1 MIVGVAGILVLY
13 YPSCPGERR
22 GCGGGVD
29 GKVGESSVE
38 ACDRRGPC
46 LPVGPSC
53 CSVCGPRPIVGLLR
67 GWQRPKSKKE
77 AHVPRHCL
85 GIPVNNQIIDN

>member
-1 MIVGVAGILVLY
+1 
-13 YPSCPGERR
+13 
-22 GCGGGVD
+22 
-29 GKVGESSVE
+29 
-38 ACDRRGPC
+38 
-46 LPVGPSC
+46 
-53 CSVCGPRPIVGLLR
+53 LR